1 MAEDAFFYSQAPT
14 RKPPKRYRKLPE
26 ELPESL
32 RFVHLPPRVAALMM
46 KERANKQELEDP
58 FGDGLGKKSLL
69 PDINQT
75 FQSVKSRLD
84 SALSNDEDSQR
95 FLFEEAKISAAEIL
109 TQLAKYIYYYEDIYT
124 CIPKSLEYQLLCTYK
139 ELTCDI
145 IYVHREWQTL
155 EMKEQHAAAQQK
167 EAAGSE
173 EESIDKGLLQ
183 DGSIR
188 PHSQFGRTSDISK
201 FKKSG
206 KAKMSI
212 ESSEDGEAKEI
223 HLRPPEHTTSTM
235 LRAYPSKLRSSMLSL
250 KSKSVMSST
259 GLQSRTA
266 GMSAQS
272 LGVRGKRDHDLI
284 SMFAETPDARSTMMA
299 NPAMYYQTYISFQLS
314 NKAFEEKGWIVKQ
327 GIQEE
332 VDPRLAYNECIQI
345 LNAALKQINDDKVK
359 EEEKGF
365 NQTVVF
371 RYYGDTRKETLL
383 KYRKSPVKQ
392 TPTPITKVVKP
403 SIPILD
409 DEKNEGKTLVQ
420 TTHLDGTTV
429 VYYPSG
435 RPAVIYSASGLG
447 RAGYYTIVYEDG
459 LDSKMLACFT
469 PTGRG
474 VCFHANGIASFLAT
488 EKGGHLTT
496 ANGSIERKW
505 KWPASTTKMASPVV
519 LTLNNHLGFKCT
531 SHNQMVIF
539 FHCQKETARFPVGV
553 FPNAVEYKPNENEH
567 LLTAFTFSSRA
578 ARELVRILQ
587 PKSKQKKS
595 KLKKLA
601 QGGLSKP
608 QQIEIQKLIQDMP
621 DRVMYDIDAEKE
633 LARLQRRARNL
644 IDDWM
649 EHYRIA
655 LGLKSPHLKGVEE
668 ARISVHGQR
677 MIKSAV
683 QSDQTT
689 LKRQLTWLGLG
700 PADIVQIK
708 KVRAPSAPLGKEV
721 ADVDKNEFVEKKKD
735 AAAVSFDGS
744 ENVAQEGLD
753 LSALNLLNR
762 LTASAEQRSARSKAL
777 SASPRKGASHS
788 QPEQSFVYTR
798 SLCTFVIRQHILG
811 FDGQQCRCSRHVIP
825 FIMDVEYDEF
835 IQKEV
840 PEGQLIIIAVV
851 SSLFPGVTESE
862 EMCDSIYQNQNRNRT
877 RPCIQSRSDIFRILK
892 YDINTAAEMS
902 DHTEPLLLTRHNVV
916 PGMFLMYQHRSLIFC
931 DHIFNGY
938 GNARKDFKKQIMKSR
953 IEALQGHSLPKDFK
967 FREKGQKVSKVNELN
982 LLRKNTF
989 IVSIFIQPMRSGKI
1003 NDVRIRNMCRLLFL
1017 GLCFTEL
1024 MTLHLQHNLF
1034 SHAQTLLC
1042 SLVEKL
1048 KQGMSISSFH

>member
-235 LRAYPSKLRSSMLSL
+235 LRAYPSKLRSS
-250 KSKSVMSST
+250 T
-259 GLQSRTA
+259 
-266 GMSAQS
+266 
-272 LGVRGKRDHDLI
+272 
-284 SMFAETPDARSTMMA
+284 TMMA

-474 VCFHANGIASFLAT
+474 VCFHANGIASLNFQFQ
-488 EKGGHLTT
+488 
-496 ANGSIERKW
+496 
-505 KWPASTTKMASPVV
+505 
-519 LTLNNHLGFKCT
+519 LNNHLGFKCT

-595 KLKKLA
+595 KLKK
-601 QGGLSKP
+601 
-608 QQIEIQKLIQDMP
+608 
-621 DRVMYDIDAEKE
+621 
-633 LARLQRRARNL
+633 
-644 IDDWM
+644 
-649 EHYRIA
+649 
-655 LGLKSPHLKGVEE
+655 
-668 ARISVHGQR
+668 
-677 MIKSAV
+677 V
-683 QSDQTT
+683 Q
-689 LKRQLTWLGLG
+689 L
-700 PADIVQIK
+700 
-708 KVRAPSAPLGKEV
+708 PL
-721 ADVDKNEFVEKKKD
+721 
-735 AAAVSFDGS
+735 
-744 ENVAQEGLD
+744 
-753 LSALNLLNR
+753 
-762 LTASAEQRSARSKAL
+762 
-777 SASPRKGASHS
+777 
-788 QPEQSFVYTR
+788 
-798 SLCTFVIRQHILG
+798 
-811 FDGQQCRCSRHVIP
+811 
-825 FIMDVEYDEF
+825 M
-835 IQKEV
+835 
-840 PEGQLIIIAVV
+840 
-851 SSLFPGVTESE
+851 
-862 EMCDSIYQNQNRNRT
+862 
-877 RPCIQSRSDIFRILK
+877 
-892 YDINTAAEMS
+892 
-902 DHTEPLLLTRHNVV
+902 
-916 PGMFLMYQHRSLIFC
+916 
-931 DHIFNGY
+931 
-938 GNARKDFKKQIMKSR
+938 MKSLSR
-953 IEALQGHSLPKDFK
+953 
-967 FREKGQKVSKVNELN
+967 
-982 LLRKNTF
+982 
-989 IVSIFIQPMRSGKI
+989 
-1003 NDVRIRNMCRLLFL
+1003 
-1017 GLCFTEL
+1017 
-1024 MTLHLQHNLF
+1024 
-1034 SHAQTLLC
+1034 
-1042 SLVEKL
+1042 
-1048 KQGMSISSFH
+1048 